1 MGRDDSESGHGLPS
15 SRDGDD
21 RRSQKEHEGGTRDET
36 IARRIDDRR
45 EGYVRRDEH
54 YRYTKG
60 QSGVGYANG

>member
-1 MGRDDSESGHGLPS
+1 MIQNPAMDFLAAETETIGGSQRGH
-15 SRDGDD
+15 
-21 RRSQKEHEGGTRDET
+21 KGGTRDET
-36 IARRIDDRR
+36 RRMDDRR